1 MKKLQTYEEVS
12 DAFDRLYPLCR
23 SIMGQGYRDSLA
35 ILKEYMDLEE
45 IEFHTGDRVLN
56 WNVPQEWVIREA
68 WIKDSKGNKII
79 DF

>member
-1 MKKLQTYEEVS
+1 
-12 DAFDRLYPLCR
+12 
-23 SIMGQGYRDSLA
+23 MGQGYRDSLA